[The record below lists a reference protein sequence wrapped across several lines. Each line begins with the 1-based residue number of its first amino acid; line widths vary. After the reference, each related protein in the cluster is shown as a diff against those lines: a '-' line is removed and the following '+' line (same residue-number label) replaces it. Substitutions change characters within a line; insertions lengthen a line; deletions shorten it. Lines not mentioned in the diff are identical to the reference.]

1 MRYNVTQ
8 KSCLKRIQKILFK
21 QTMEKTLRAKI
32 YHFLVNRKPGIRQRY
47 HRFHDGT
54 TGDEEGGFMVL
65 SAGAE
70 FLLLCTVLQIPWR
83 TDRDSGLRGKE
94 TAVRRE

>member
-8 KSCLKRIQKILFK
+8 KSCLKRIYKILFK

-54 TGDEEGGFMVL
+54 AGMKKVVL

-83 TDRDSGLRGKE
+83 TDRVSDLRGKE

>member
-1 MRYNVTQ
+1 
-8 KSCLKRIQKILFK
+8 
-21 QTMEKTLRAKI
+21 
-32 YHFLVNRKPGIRQRY
+32 
-47 HRFHDGT
+47 
-54 TGDEEGGFMVL
+54 MVL

-83 TDRDSGLRGKE
+83 TDRVSGLRGEE